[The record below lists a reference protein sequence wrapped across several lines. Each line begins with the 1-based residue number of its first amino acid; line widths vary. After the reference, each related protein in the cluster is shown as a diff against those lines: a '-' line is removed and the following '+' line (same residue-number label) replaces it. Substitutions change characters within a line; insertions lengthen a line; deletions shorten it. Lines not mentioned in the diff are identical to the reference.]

1 MAAFGGGGG
10 TFNIDT
16 FTAKLTRGGALA
28 SLFEC
33 EILAA
38 GKGTK
43 GDIGDFTFMCS
54 GVSFPASTI
63 TGATVTYM
71 GRGLTIPGGREV
83 AQITTSL
90 YNDEFME
97 VRNYIEN
104 WMERLNSQ
112 RTNKRDS
119 SFIKILDYTGE
130 MKIRQLKKDGTG
142 SSKEYVFHN
151 VWPSTCPEIPMSWET
166 NEIQTF
172 DVVWEYNYWSSAE
185 SGAGD

>member
-1 MAAFGGGGG
+1 MAAASS
-10 TFNIDT
+10 FNIDT
-16 FTAKLTRGGALA
+16 FTAKLSRGGALA

-33 EILAA
+33 ELTAS

-43 GDIGDFTFMCS
+43 GDIGDFTFLCK

-63 TGATVTYM
+63 EGATVTYM
-71 GRGLTIPGGREV
+71 GRALQIPGNR
-83 AQITTSL
+83 AAATLTTSV
-90 YNDEFME
+90 YNDENME
-97 VRNYIEN
+97 IRNYIES

-151 VWPSTCPEIPMSWET
+151 VWPSTCPEIAMSWDS

-172 DVVWEYNYWSSAE
+172 DITWEYNYWSSTE
-185 SGAGD
+185 SGAGA